1 MIREVVSLGRIRTS
15 LWVRVQCTATR
26 FVPVGD
32 SRADFYGSTSSRL
45 VWFGHLSSSCADVK
59 KSGVSELRP
68 PKISQKSFLKTDS
81 LSQVSYTWCAMP
93 ELVRFSLIT
102 SQAVE
107 RRLFSNPRV
116 DKAYAGNA
124 RSSKSRDD
132 MKRLLLCEIR
142 IAKRTEQ
149 GKQQTLCSLTCS
161 SRTRPDP
168 GPVPETPFRAQKQ
181 EVTNLVRLRGSP
193 TNSIDEYELE
203 GWGFLENFFSPPDD
217 HNLA

>member
-1 MIREVVSLGRIRTS
+1 MRH
-15 LWVRVQCTATR
+15 A
-26 FVPVGD
+26 
-32 SRADFYGSTSSRL
+32 
-45 VWFGHLSSSCADVK
+45 
-59 KSGVSELRP
+59 
-68 PKISQKSFLKTDS
+68 
-81 LSQVSYTWCAMP
+81 

-149 GKQQTLCSLTCS
+149 GKQQTFCSLTCS
-161 SRTRPDP
+161 SRTGPDP
-168 GPVPETPFRAQKQ
+168 GPVPETSFRAQKQ

-203 GWGFLENFFSPPDD
+203 G
-217 HNLA
+217 